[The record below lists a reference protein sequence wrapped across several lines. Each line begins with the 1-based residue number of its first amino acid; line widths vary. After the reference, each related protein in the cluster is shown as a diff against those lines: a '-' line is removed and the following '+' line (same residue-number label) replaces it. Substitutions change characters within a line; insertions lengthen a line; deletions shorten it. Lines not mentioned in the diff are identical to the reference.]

1 MTDNEL
7 YHSGILGMRWGIR
20 RFQRKDGSLTAE
32 GKKRYSDGKTGSS
45 SKGKPKATLTVTKP
59 KVKTEAE
66 KKAEL
71 EAKKKEI
78 LSSRSAKKIYENAGL
93 FSDQELAAAFN
104 RLTTEKN
111 IKALIPAEVSKGERI
126 ANKFINGAG
135 KLSEVIQTGT
145 KLYNNIARVYNS
157 VTDSGRKKP
166 IPIVK
171 DQAQNKDDGN
181 KKDKK

>member
-32 GKKRYSDGKTGSS
+32 GKKRYSDGKADSNS
-45 SKGKPKATLTVTKP
+45 NSKPKAALTITKP

-78 LSSRSAKKIYENAGL
+78 LSSRSAKKIYENAEL
-93 FSDQELAAAFN
+93 FSDQELTAAFN

-171 DQAQNKDDGN
+171 DQAQNKDDDK

>member
-7 YHSGILGMRWGIR
+7 YHSGILGMRWGVR
-20 RFQRKDGSLTAE
+20 RFQRKDGSLTPE
-32 GKKRYSDGKTGSS
+32 GKKRYSDGKTGSNTNS
-45 SKGKPKATLTVTKP
+45 KPKTTLTITKP

-93 FSDQELAAAFN
+93 FSDQELTAVFN

-126 ANKFINGAG
+126 ANKFVKTAG
-135 KLSEVIQTGT
+135 KLSEVIKTGAN
-145 KLYNNIARVYNS
+145 LYNNIARIYNS
-157 VTDSGRKKP
+157 VTDSGRKNP
-166 IPIVK
+166 VPIVK
-171 DQAQNKDDGN
+171 DQAQNKDDGK
-181 KKDKK
+181 KKDNK

>member
-32 GKKRYSDGKTGSS
+32 GRKRYSDGKADSNS
-45 SKGKPKATLTVTKP
+45 NSKPKAMLTVTKP

-126 ANKFINGAG
+126 ANKFIKGAG
-135 KLSEVIQTGT
+135 KLSDMIQTGT

-171 DQAQNKDDGN
+171 DQAQNKDDDK